1 MKGIIDGRSLS
12 RRRMLSGAAMG
23 TLAVA
28 GASVWTR
35 AAQATR
41 AEAMAA
47 VKERIGD
54 KQPTASGKIDL
65 QVPEIAENG
74 NTVPITVNVDSPMS
88 EDDHVTAVHVMA
100 TKNPDPEIITFKFT
114 PMSGRASAST
124 RMRLA
129 ESQNVMAVAELS
141 NGSTIMT
148 QKEVKVTIGGC
159 GG

>member
-1 MKGIIDGRSLS
+1 MKGIIEGRNLT

-23 TLAVA
+23 TLALA
-28 GASVWTR
+28 GVGVWSR
-35 AAQATR
+35 AARATQ

-54 KQPTASGKIDL
+54 KEPTASGKIALD
-65 QVPEIAENG
+65 VPEIAENG
-74 NTVPITVNVDSPMS
+74 NTVPMTVKVDSPMI
-88 EDDHVTAVHVMA
+88 EEDHVTAIHVMA

-114 PMSGRASAST
+114 PLSGRASAST

-129 ESQNVMAVAELS
+129 DTQNIMAVAELS
-141 NGSTIMT
+141 DGSTIMA

>member
-1 MKGIIDGRSLS
+1 MKSIIDGRNLT

-23 TLAVA
+23 TLALA
-28 GASVWTR
+28 GVGVWSR
-35 AAQATR
+35 AARATR

-54 KQPTASGKIDL
+54 KEPTESGKITLD
-65 QVPEIAENG
+65 VPEIAENG
-74 NTVPITVNVDSPMS
+74 STVPMTVNVDSPMT
-88 EDDHVTAVHVMA
+88 EDDHVTAIHVMA
-100 TKNPDPEIITFKFT
+100 TENPSPEVVTFKFT
-114 PMSGRASAST
+114 SLSGRASAAT

-129 ESQNVMAVAELS
+129 DTQNVLAVAELS
-141 NGSTIMT
+141 DGSTIMA